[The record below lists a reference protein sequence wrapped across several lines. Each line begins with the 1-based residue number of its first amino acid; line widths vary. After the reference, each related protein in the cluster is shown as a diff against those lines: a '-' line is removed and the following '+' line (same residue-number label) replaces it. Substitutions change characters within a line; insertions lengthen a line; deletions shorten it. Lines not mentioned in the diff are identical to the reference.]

1 MAAPPAHYL
10 YGGTSLML
18 ESYTIT
24 GRLYGLDTVRAV
36 FNSGSATGI
45 IPGATLPSPLPG
57 LKAREVETE
66 RMGSLYRHRVDA
78 IGFVNGKSSDS
89 LPGFPRFEYSGEDWD
104 TFTDKKLTTSKT
116 LIQPGNMGSEGG
128 LFFCVKS
135 SATEVEPGVGWYEVE
150 GTYIGLGTNKPVGTT
165 ISVNGATYS
174 ADSIS
179 QVPDG
184 AWNPPQKG
192 TIDLPEVVVSKHYLT
207 TSPPPTNLIPG
218 AGVLPGL
225 PPVKSIYL
233 FGTDIVRHWPAGWSY
248 DGIDSKQVMDK
259 PLYDTTI
266 KLRYKHQY
274 TW

>member
-1 MAAPPAHYL
+1 MAAPPAHFL

-45 IPGATLPSPLPG
+45 IPGTMLPSPLPL

-78 IGFVNGKSSDS
+78 IGFVNSKSADS
-89 LPGFPRFEYSGEDWD
+89 LPGFPRYETNGEDWD
-104 TFTDKKLTTSKT
+104 TFTDKRLAASRT
-116 LIQPGNMGSEGG
+116 LVHPGDIGGSG
-128 LFFCVKS
+128 LLYCVK
-135 SATEVEPGVGWYEVE
+135 TEAIEIEPGVGWYEH
-150 GTYIGLGTNKPVGTT
+150 TSSYVGIAETKCVTTT

-179 QVPDG
+179 QTPDG
-184 AWNPPQKG
+184 AWSPPQKG
-192 TIDLPEVVVSKHYLT
+192 TIDLPEVVVSKRYLT
-207 TSPPPTNLIPG
+207 SLPPPTNAIPG
-218 AGVLPGL
+218 SGSLPGL